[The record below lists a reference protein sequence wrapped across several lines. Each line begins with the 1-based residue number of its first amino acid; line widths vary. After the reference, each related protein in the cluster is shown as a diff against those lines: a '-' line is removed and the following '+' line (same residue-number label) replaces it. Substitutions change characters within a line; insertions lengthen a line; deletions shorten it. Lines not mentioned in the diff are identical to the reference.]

1 MRMRK
6 PKGRAASTAAV
17 AIDGADSQGKAN
29 DKEVCGDAAAVS
41 RRRSEALRR
50 RAAAI
55 QERLDKI
62 KPVAKAP
69 VSAAALAA
77 DRAAMQRV
85 DGIAAKTAGKVA
97 TDEHTFDQFI
107 DEQAVRVEEGMYP
120 SAETMVEFAAWLWYK
135 LVMVRVVFGF
145 RRPSWPQRRDF
156 V

>member
-107 DEQAVRVEEGMYP
+107 DEQAVRVEGMYP
-120 SAETMVEFAAWLWYK
+120 SAETRWWSHGASGVK
-135 LVMVRVVFGF
+135 LFPDSANAHD
-145 RRPSWPQRRDF
+145 RRNGVPGVQ
-156 V
+156 

>member
-1 MRMRK
+1 MRT

-17 AIDGADSQGKAN
+17 AIDGADSKGKAN

-77 DRAAMQRV
+77 DRAAMQRI

-97 TDEHTFDQFI
+97 TDEHTFDQFV
-107 DEQAVRVEEGMYP
+107 DEQAVRLEEGMYP
-120 SAETMVEFAAWLWYK
+120 SAETLFGRAKFGRGAACGPCSGCRATSVVE
-135 LVMVRVVFGF
+135 
-145 RRPSWPQRRDF
+145 
-156 V
+156 